1 MTPKAVEHLL
11 TQDAR
16 LLARRDAPVI
26 DQELEEQRQAA
37 LEIFFQW
44 QDGMREYQDLV
55 PFVAIVQRKVDLNRD
70 LLRWERKQLEQD

>member
-26 DQELEEQRQAA
+26 DNDLEMQRQAA
-37 LEIFFQW
+37 LEIFFKW
-44 QDGMREYQDLV
+44 QDGMCEFSDLV
-55 PFVAIVQRKVDLNRD
+55 PFCVVLQKKVDLNRD
-70 LLRWERKQLEQD
+70 LLRWEQQHLDD